1 MQDFLSRIN
10 GFVTETLGHYS
21 PNVQGEK
28 VIHDPIWGSVVY
40 QNWEI
45 ALIDSPLLQRL
56 RDIRQVGLA
65 ELTYP
70 AARHTR
76 FEHSLGTVAIASRM
90 IEKITERCAS
100 AFPSLR
106 LGEAQRN
113 LVRLAALL
121 HDVGHCPYSHLSE
134 NVYSSMPAFR
144 RVRAWLTEQYAEQ
157 GVSPKPHEIFSY
169 LILTSDAF
177 ASFFHRE
184 IPYPQKGKTLAS
196 TKQLLLSAA
205 RMVIGADN
213 LTTENGEPIRLSYL
227 TSLINGEFDADKLD
241 YTQRD
246 SYTAGIALTYGV
258 ERFLLKLRIVKKDDA
273 YVLAMTSDA
282 LTAVEEL
289 IFNRCMLYNY
299 MYRHQKVLATE
310 ELIRDLLYALVQA
323 GKICHPCD
331 FLMLQDRT
339 LNRMFE
345 EEITFSAYA
354 PKRTV
359 ASLGS
364 EFGKRNLPKR
374 CLELNCSLFR
384 SSQENADELLDRLRE
399 TEDRESQKELL
410 SAYTEGR
417 NGIPASLRTFLKRMK
432 QFSYDEYVAFRLTFY
447 NVLCDVYAENGKAAD
462 FDPFDVHLIFPDILS
477 ADINLEIVAKNE
489 WDNIEAPLA
498 YMKEWVQAFNCSKWH
513 GYVFVSSRVDRT
525 LARTAAVRFL
535 HRQLPDLMFSDV

>member
-1 MQDFLSRIN
+1 
-10 GFVTETLGHYS
+10 
-21 PNVQGEK
+21 
-28 VIHDPIWGSVVY
+28 
-40 QNWEI
+40 
-45 ALIDSPLLQRL
+45 
-56 RDIRQVGLA
+56 
-65 ELTYP
+65 
-70 AARHTR
+70 
-76 FEHSLGTVAIASRM
+76 
-90 IEKITERCAS
+90 
-100 AFPSLR
+100 
-106 LGEAQRN
+106 
-113 LVRLAALL
+113 
-121 HDVGHCPYSHLSE
+121 
-134 NVYSSMPAFR
+134 MPAFR

-157 GVSPKPHEIFSY
+157 RISPKPHEIFSY

-177 ASFFHRE
+177 ATFFHRE

-213 LTTENGEPIRLSYL
+213 ETDIDGETVCLSYL

-258 ERFLLKLRIVKKDDA
+258 ERFLLKLRIVKKANA
-273 YVLAMTSDA
+273 YVLAMTSDG

-345 EEITFSAYA
+345 EESSFSAYA

-359 ASLGS
+359 ASIGAD
-364 EFGKRNLPKR
+364 FNKRNLPKR

-384 SSQENADELLDRLRE
+384 ASDADTDEVLTRLKDLDDPALQRELL
-399 TEDRESQKELL
+399 ESYGKR
-410 SAYTEGR
+410 SR
-417 NGIPASLRTFLKRMK
+417 DIPSSLRSFLKRMK

-447 NVLCDVYAENGKAAD
+447 NVLCDVYTENGREPD
-462 FDPFDVHLIFPDILS
+462 FDLFDVHLIFPDLLS
-477 ADINLEIVAKNE
+477 ADIELEIVAKNA
-489 WDNIEAPLA
+489 WDNIEAPLT
-498 YMKEWVQAFNCSKWH
+498 YMKEWVHAFNCSKWH
-513 GYVFVSSRVDRT
+513 GYVFVSSRVDRI

-535 HRQLPDLMFSDV
+535 QRQLPDLNFME